1 MSEESTLLP
10 LPTTISLLATMTAT
24 TSPTATETTT
34 ERTILYISV
43 GTSGSVV
50 LLILVTSII
59 LTVVCLKRKMKK
71 RPKTDINNPG
81 ELEMSGN
88 VAYRATTTEDNVI
101 QNREE
106 SDNKDNDGSGIYE
119 YIYDYA
125 TNTANTNDIQV
136 SNNQAYGTVQN

>member
-1 MSEESTLLP
+1 
-10 LPTTISLLATMTAT
+10 
-24 TSPTATETTT
+24 
-34 ERTILYISV
+34 
-43 GTSGSVV
+43 
-50 LLILVTSII
+50 
-59 LTVVCLKRKMKK
+59 MKK